1 MRASTIEV
9 ADVFRLH
16 GKKLTERHKLPLQQL
31 RAIHAIKSCR
41 TQILGGHV
49 DACDAC
55 GYQRISYNSCRNRH
69 CPKCQFLAKERW
81 IEKVNG
87 HLLPIPYFHI
97 VFTVPSELNDFSR
110 YNQKLMYDLLFKAS
124 AETLK
129 EVSANTKYLGATP
142 GFISVLHTWG
152 QNLSLHPHV
161 HVIFMGG
168 GLGIKDQRWVAAKPD
183 YLFPVKVLSRLFR
196 GKMLAHLRQALNND
210 QPEHAECLEEHL
222 SLLYKK
228 EWVVFTKPAFQ
239 NAEHVVKY
247 LGRYTH
253 RIAISNH
260 RLVSITEEGV
270 SFKWKDYR
278 DGEKKTM
285 MLDPVEFMRRFLLHV
300 LPDKFVRIRYYGL
313 LTNRYRNDR
322 VEICRNGLGFHAAR
336 AEAKQHKEDWRQM
349 LLRLTGCNVEQCPNC
364 IEGRMRVQAKIPRQV
379 RGPP

>member
-1 MRASTIEV
+1 MEP
-9 ADVFRLH
+9 
-16 GKKLTERHKLPLQQL
+16 HKLSLPQL
-31 RAIHAIKSCR
+31 RAIYAIKSCR
-41 TQILGGHV
+41 TQALGGHI

-55 GYQRISYNSCRNRH
+55 GHQRISYNSCRNRH

-81 IEKVNG
+81 IEKINA

-97 VFTVPSELNDFSR
+97 VFTVPEELNDFSR
-110 YNQKLMYDLLFKAS
+110 HNQKLFYDTLFKAS
-124 AETLK
+124 SETLK
-129 EVSANTKYLGATP
+129 EISTKKKYLGGTP

-168 GLGIKDQRWVAAKPD
+168 GMASQNPRWIAAKPD
-183 YLFPVKVLSRLFR
+183 YLFPVKVLSRMFR

-210 QPEHAECLEEHL
+210 NPEKPECLAEHL
-222 SLLYKK
+222 SSLYRK

-260 RLVSITEEGV
+260 RIVSVTDESV
-270 SFKWKDYR
+270 SFKWRDYR
-278 DGEKKTM
+278 DGQKKIM
-285 MLDPVEFMRRFLLHV
+285 ALAPAEFMRRFLLHV
-300 LPDKFVRIRYYGL
+300 LPGKFVKIRYYGL
-313 LTNRYRNDR
+313 LTNRCRNER
-322 VEICRNGLGFHAAR
+322 MEICRTSLGFQKAR
-336 AEAKQHKEDWRQM
+336 AEVSCVKENWQHM
-349 LLRLTGCNVEQCPNC
+349 VLRLTGHNVDQCPNC
-364 IEGRMRVQAKIPRQV
+364 TGGRMRIQSKIPRQV